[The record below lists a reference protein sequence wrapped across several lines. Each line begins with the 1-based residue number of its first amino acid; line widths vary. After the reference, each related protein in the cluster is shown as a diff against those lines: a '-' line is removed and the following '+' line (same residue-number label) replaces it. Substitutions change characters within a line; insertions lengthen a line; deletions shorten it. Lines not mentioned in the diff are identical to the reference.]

1 MYFYIKKM
9 TIIHIM
15 KIIQNFV
22 KYIKKLNSWSKSV
35 LFLSLI
41 LLFIIL
47 TNKYSEPVGVE
58 AFTQMKK
65 YVQKTGT
72 DVYDKFYCGIYD
84 SLVLDD
90 VKNNYEVDEI
100 IRNTITNKN
109 QTRLLDLGSGTGRHA
124 EIFSNL
130 GIDVYGID
138 ISPHMNVLAKKNC
151 PKGKFKTGDFLVS
164 HMFRNN
170 TFTHITCLYFTMY
183 YIKNKLQLIRNCY
196 NWLQPGGYFV
206 LHLVNKEMFDP
217 IINSADPLTMVSA
230 QKYAKKR
237 ITSSKVKFKGF
248 TYKANFNYKKG
259 DKMAYFEENMKD
271 DKSGNIRANKHTL
284 YMETQKHILSL
295 VKSVG
300 FIMKGKIDLVQCM
313 HEYQYLYVLYK
324 PS

>member
-1 MYFYIKKM
+1 
-9 TIIHIM
+9 
-15 KIIQNFV
+15 
-22 KYIKKLNSWSKSV
+22 
-35 LFLSLI
+35 
-41 LLFIIL
+41 
-47 TNKYSEPVGVE
+47 
-58 AFTQMKK
+58 
-65 YVQKTGT
+65 
-72 DVYDKFYCGIYD
+72 
-84 SLVLDD
+84 
-90 VKNNYEVDEI
+90 
-100 IRNTITNKN
+100 
-109 QTRLLDLGSGTGRHA
+109 
-124 EIFSNL
+124 
-130 GIDVYGID
+130 
-138 ISPHMNVLAKKNC
+138 
-151 PKGKFKTGDFLVS
+151 
-164 HMFRNN
+164 
-170 TFTHITCLYFTMY
+170 MY

-271 DKSGNIRANKHTL
+271 DKSGNIRSNKHTL